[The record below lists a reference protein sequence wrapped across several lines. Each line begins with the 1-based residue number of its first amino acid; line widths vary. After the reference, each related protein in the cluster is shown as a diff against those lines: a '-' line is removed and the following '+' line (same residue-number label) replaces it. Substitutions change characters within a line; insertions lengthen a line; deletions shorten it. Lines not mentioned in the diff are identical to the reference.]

1 VVVEAAR
8 ARGWVWLLVP
18 LGTRVDVVVVEA
30 LRRRVLDMVVGIG
43 LREGGRALCG
53 CTGEPVRLLRDS
65 RQDFRLLVRGES
77 AIGGEDG

>member
-1 VVVEAAR
+1 
-8 ARGWVWLLVP
+8 
-18 LGTRVDVVVVEA
+18 
-30 LRRRVLDMVVGIG
+30 LDMVVGIG